1 MNAKNA
7 VVIQQGA
14 AYEEL
19 KSERVQDP
27 VATFRTQLKSER
39 VQDGLAAAGVET
51 EEAKPAFTLELALYQ
66 PQTVTFELFESKVAI
81 TLHGIPAVGDSG
93 IAG

>member
-7 VVIQQGA
+7 VATQQDTVT
-14 AYEEL
+14 EEL
-19 KSERVQDP
+19 KSERVQEP

-39 VQDGLAAAGVET
+39 VQDGLAAAGET
-51 EEAKPAFTLELALYQ
+51 EANPAFALELAVYQ
-66 PQTVTFELFESKVAI
+66 PQLVTFELFASKVAV

>member
-1 MNAKNA
+1 MNTQIA
-7 VVIQQGA
+7 VATQQDA
-14 AYEEL
+14 VTEEL
-19 KSERVQDP
+19 KSERVQEP
-27 VATFRTQLKSER
+27 LATFRTQLKSER
-39 VQDGLAAAGVET
+39 VQDGLVDAGET
-51 EEAKPAFTLELALYQ
+51 EEAKPAFTLELAVYQ